1 VMLTSKRRFAKAITP
16 DQDAQSQRRKGA
28 GNNPETMNGFYFGG
42 DSASVSSADDEDNLP
57 YPEALPRSD
66 FLVPNFDASEYL
78 STLADRHQTLEDL
91 RTDLRERSQAL
102 SKELLDLVNV
112 NYEQFLSLGS
122 DLRGGE
128 EKVEDVRVGLLGL
141 KRGFEEVRGKV
152 KIKGQEVDG
161 LLSEKA
167 HVNREISTAR
177 IMLELDAT
185 LEELEENLMMGSVDR
200 QTRDD
205 VWSDSENDED
215 EDDRTPDM
223 ATGGATT
230 RKLLRLV
237 RDYCHILRM
246 VRAIGHENAFVAAQQ
261 QRITRVRG
269 VLLLDLN
276 TALKEANGSDDSSR
290 ARLVKVLGI
299 YREMDEAAE
308 AVKVLKGSEFKG

>member
-1 VMLTSKRRFAKAITP
+1 
-16 DQDAQSQRRKGA
+16 
-28 GNNPETMNGFYFGG
+28 MNGFYFGG
-42 DSASVSSADDEDNLP
+42 DSASASSADDEDNLP

-66 FLVPNFDASEYL
+66 FLVPNFDASDYL

-141 KRGFEEVRGKV
+141 KRGFEEVRGKI
-152 KIKGQEVDG
+152 KAKGQDVDG
-161 LLSEKA
+161 LLSEKSQISK
-167 HVNREISTAR
+167 EISTAR

-200 QTRDD
+200 QTRDE
-205 VWSDSENDED
+205 VWSDSEDD
-215 EDDRTPDM
+215 EDDGEHGSDI
-223 ATGGATT
+223 AAGGANT
-230 RKLLRLV
+230 RKLQRLV
-237 RDYCHILRM
+237 RDYCRVVRM
-246 VRAIGHENAFVAAQQ
+246 ARTAGHEKTFVAAQQ
-261 QRITRVRG
+261 QRIERIRG

-276 TALKEANGSDDSSR
+276 TALKEANGADDSSR
-290 ARLVKVLGI
+290 ARLVKVMGI

-308 AVKVLKGSEFKG
+308 AVKVLNGSEFRG

>member
-1 VMLTSKRRFAKAITP
+1 
-16 DQDAQSQRRKGA
+16 
-28 GNNPETMNGFYFGG
+28 MNGFYFGG
-42 DSASVSSADDEDNLP
+42 DSASASSADDEDNLP

-66 FLVPNFDASEYL
+66 FLVPNFDASDYL

-141 KRGFEEVRGKV
+141 KRGFEEVRGKI
-152 KIKGQEVDG
+152 KSKGQDVDG
-161 LLSEKA
+161 LLSEKSQISK
-167 HVNREISTAR
+167 EISTAR

-200 QTRDD
+200 QTRDE
-205 VWSDSENDED
+205 VWSDSEDDED
-215 EDDRTPDM
+215 EGGHGSDI
-223 ATGGATT
+223 ATGGAST
-230 RKLLRLV
+230 RKLQRLV
-237 RDYCHILRM
+237 RDYCRVVRM
-246 VRAIGHENAFVAAQQ
+246 ARTAGHEKAFVTTQQ
-261 QRITRVRG
+261 QRIERVRG
-269 VLLLDLN
+269 VLLLDLD

-308 AVKVLKGSEFKG
+308 AVKVLNGSEFRG

>member
-1 VMLTSKRRFAKAITP
+1 LPKPSHQTKTLKA
-16 DQDAQSQRRKGA
+16 REKGA
-28 GNNPETMNGFYFGG
+28 GDNPETMNGFYFGG
-42 DSASVSSADDEDNLP
+42 DSASASSADDEDNLP

-66 FLVPNFDASEYL
+66 FLVPNFGASDYL

-141 KRGFEEVRGKV
+141 KRGFEEVRGKI
-152 KIKGQEVDG
+152 KAKGQEVDG

-167 HVNREISTAR
+167 QVNGEISTAR
-177 IMLELDAT
+177 IMLEFDAT

-200 QTRDD
+200 QARDD
-205 VWSDSENDED
+205 VWSDSEDDED
-215 EDDRTPDM
+215 EDYRTPDI
-223 ATGGATT
+223 ATGGAST

-237 RDYCHILRM
+237 RDYCHVLRM
-246 VRAIGHENAFVAAQQ
+246 ARAVGHENNFVTTQQ
-261 QRITRVRG
+261 QRIKRVRG

-290 ARLVKVLGI
+290 ARLVNVLGI

-308 AVKVLKGSEFKG
+308 AVKVLKGPEFRG

>member
-1 VMLTSKRRFAKAITP
+1 LLKPLYHFEILQVREGGKLGDKS
-16 DQDAQSQRRKGA
+16 
-28 GNNPETMNGFYFGG
+28 ETMNGFYFGG
-42 DSASVSSADDEDNLP
+42 DSASASSADDEDNLP

-66 FLVPNFDASEYL
+66 FLVPNFNASDYL

-141 KRGFEEVRGKV
+141 KRGFEEVRGKI
-152 KIKGQEVDG
+152 KAKGQDVDG
-161 LLSEKA
+161 LLSEKSQI
-167 HVNREISTAR
+167 NKEISTAR
-177 IMLELDAT
+177 TMLELDAT

-205 VWSDSENDED
+205 VWSDSEDDEEEGGLTSD
-215 EDDRTPDM
+215 V
-223 ATGGATT
+223 ATGGASTT
-230 RKLLRLV
+230 KLQRLV
-237 RDYCHILRM
+237 RDYCRVVRM
-246 VRAIGHENAFVAAQQ
+246 ARAAGHENAFVATQQ
-261 QRITRVRG
+261 QRIGRVRG

-290 ARLVKVLGI
+290 ARLVKVMGI

-308 AVKVLKGSEFKG
+308 AVKVLNGSEFKG

>member
-1 VMLTSKRRFAKAITP
+1 
-16 DQDAQSQRRKGA
+16 
-28 GNNPETMNGFYFGG
+28 MNGFYFGG

-66 FLVPNFDASEYL
+66 FLVPNFDASDYL

-141 KRGFEEVRGKV
+141 KRGFEEVRGKI
-152 KIKGQEVDG
+152 KAKGQDVDG
-161 LLSEKA
+161 LLGEKSQISK
-167 HVNREISTAR
+167 EISTAR

-200 QTRDD
+200 QTRDEA
-205 VWSDSENDED
+205 WSDSEDD
-215 EDDRTPDM
+215 EDDGEHGSDI
-223 ATGGATT
+223 AAGGTNN
-230 RKLLRLV
+230 RKLQRLV
-237 RDYCHILRM
+237 RDYCRVVRM
-246 VRAIGHENAFVAAQQ
+246 ARTAGHEKTFVAAQQ
-261 QRITRVRG
+261 QRIERIRA

-276 TALKEANGSDDSSR
+276 TALKEANGADDSSR
-290 ARLVKVLGI
+290 ARLVKVMGI

-308 AVKVLKGSEFKG
+308 AVKVLNGSEFRG

>member
-1 VMLTSKRRFAKAITP
+1 
-16 DQDAQSQRRKGA
+16 
-28 GNNPETMNGFYFGG
+28 MNGFYFGG
-42 DSASVSSADDEDNLP
+42 DSASASSTDDEDNLP

-66 FLVPNFDASEYL
+66 FLVPNFDASDYL

-141 KRGFEEVRGKV
+141 KRGFEEVRGKI
-152 KIKGQEVDG
+152 KAKGQDVDG
-161 LLSEKA
+161 LLSEKSEI
-167 HVNREISTAR
+167 NKEISMAR
-177 IMLELDAT
+177 TMLELDAT

-205 VWSDSENDED
+205 VWSDSEDDED
-215 EDDRTPDM
+215 EGGLTPDIT
-223 ATGGATT
+223 TGGAST
-230 RKLLRLV
+230 RKLQRLV
-237 RDYCHILRM
+237 RDYCRIVRM
-246 VRAIGHENAFVAAQQ
+246 ARTAGHENAFVATQQ
-261 QRITRVRG
+261 QRIGRVRG

-290 ARLVKVLGI
+290 ARLIKVMGI
-299 YREMDEAAE
+299 YSEMDEAVE
-308 AVKVLKGSEFKG
+308 AVKVLNGSDFRG

>member
-1 VMLTSKRRFAKAITP
+1 
-16 DQDAQSQRRKGA
+16 
-28 GNNPETMNGFYFGG
+28 MNGFYFGG
-42 DSASVSSADDEDNLP
+42 DSASASSADDEDNLP

-66 FLVPNFDASEYL
+66 FLVPNFDASDYL

-141 KRGFEEVRGKV
+141 KRGFEEVRS
-152 KIKGQEVDG
+152 KIKAKGQDVDG
-161 LLSEKA
+161 LLGEKSQISK
-167 HVNREISTAR
+167 EISTAR

-185 LEELEENLMMGSVDR
+185 LEELEGNLMMGSVDR
-200 QTRDD
+200 QTRDE
-205 VWSDSENDED
+205 VWSDSEDD
-215 EDDRTPDM
+215 EDDGEHGSDI
-223 ATGGATT
+223 AAGGAST
-230 RKLLRLV
+230 RKLQRLV
-237 RDYCHILRM
+237 RDYCRVVRM
-246 VRAIGHENAFVAAQQ
+246 ARTAGQEKTFVAAQQ
-261 QRITRVRG
+261 QRIERIRG

-276 TALKEANGSDDSSR
+276 TALKEANGADDSSR
-290 ARLVKVLGI
+290 ARLVKVMGI

-308 AVKVLKGSEFKG
+308 AVKVLNGSEFRG